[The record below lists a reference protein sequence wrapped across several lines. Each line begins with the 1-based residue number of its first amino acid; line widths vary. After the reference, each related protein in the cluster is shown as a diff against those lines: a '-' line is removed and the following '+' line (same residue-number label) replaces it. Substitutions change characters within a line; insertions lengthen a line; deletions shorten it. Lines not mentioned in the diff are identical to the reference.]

1 MWTQKGSVEIPVL
14 LTWHKIGG
22 FKRRPGRR
30 IETAELNLPL
40 WNLSATGTAVELW
53 PPN

>member
-14 LTWHKIGG
+14 LTWREIGG

-30 IETAELNLPL
+30 IESDLLEFIGD
-40 WNLSATGTAVELW
+40 WNGG
-53 PPN
+53 